1 MPKTLSAEQKKL
13 LADASREILRMKQE
27 GRKLQQLLIDQ
38 HFGRSKPA
46 MLRRAKTKVNTFGK
60 SANAKV
66 KRALK
71 AGVPAS
77 AIRAEEAKHNK
88 KLGSQPRAYGGR

>member
-1 MPKTLSAEQKKL
+1 MPNRLDSYQKKL
-13 LADASREILRMKQE
+13 LADASRDILRMKQE
-27 GRKLQQLLIDQ
+27 ARKLQQLLIDQ

-46 MLRRAKTKVNTFGK
+46 MLRKAKTKVSVFGK

-77 AIRAEEAKHNK
+77 AIRAEEMKHNK
-88 KLGSQPRAYGGR
+88 KLGPQPRAYGGR